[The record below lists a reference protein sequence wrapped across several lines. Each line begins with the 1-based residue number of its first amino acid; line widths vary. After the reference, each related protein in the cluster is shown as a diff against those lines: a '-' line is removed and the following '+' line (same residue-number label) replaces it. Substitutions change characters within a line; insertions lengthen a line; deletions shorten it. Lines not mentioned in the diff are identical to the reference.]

1 MDNERIYIVE
11 WRCFNTKDT
20 TREIITAT
28 SLTQLFEY
36 YIDLTN
42 IVSFAFE
49 DVTDTPVEEI
59 ERRLIYRGK
68 YSV

>member
-1 MDNERIYIVE
+1 MDNEKIYIVE
-11 WRCFNTKDT
+11 WRCFNDRDT

-28 SLTQLFEY
+28 SLAQLFEY
-36 YIDLTN
+36 YADLTN

-49 DVTDTPVEEI
+49 DVTNASVEEI
-59 ERRLIYRGK
+59 ERRLMYRGK